1 MDNERFEQ
9 LKSSIID
16 AGRIMRGEIMP
27 SRVFEIEVIDRPSAP
42 AESWAVCLD
51 SDDHSLLIPR
61 KLYLV
66 RFVDGGV
73 WVRDENGEMTSCD
86 SDDFVPISLAK
97 EAQEL
102 FAEAA

>member
-1 MDNERFEQ
+1 
-9 LKSSIID
+9 
-16 AGRIMRGEIMP
+16 MP